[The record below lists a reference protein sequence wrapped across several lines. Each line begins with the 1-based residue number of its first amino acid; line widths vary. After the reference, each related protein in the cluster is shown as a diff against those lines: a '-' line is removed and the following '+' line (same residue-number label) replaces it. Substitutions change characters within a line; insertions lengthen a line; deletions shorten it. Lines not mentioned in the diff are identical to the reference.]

1 MKIGI
6 TLPQFRDEADTAL
19 ATARL
24 AEEAGLDGVFVFDH
38 LWPIG
43 RPNRPALHSLPLLGA
58 LAVETTHLTIGSLV
72 SRIGLLPDAVLVNAL
87 LTAHRMAGGRFVAGL
102 GVGDRLSRA
111 ENEAFGVAFA
121 PVAERVSS
129 LVECCRELCAA
140 GVPVWVGGLS
150 DEMLGVAITES
161 AVLNVWGV
169 DPGRVASTIGVEVTW
184 AGQVHPDLDLV
195 RHLAALHEAGA
206 TWAVLAPIHMAWPDA
221 VARIAKARD
230 SFWSGNRLPR

>member
-1 MKIGI
+1 MKVGI

-87 LTAHRMAGGRFVAGL
+87 LTVHRMVEGRFIAGL
-102 GVGDRLSRA
+102 GVGDKLSKA
-111 ENEAFGVAFA
+111 ENEAFGVPFA
-121 PVAERVSS
+121 PAAERVAS
-129 LVECCRELCAA
+129 LVDCCRQLHAA

-161 AVLNVWGV
+161 AALNLWAV

-184 AGQVHPDLDLV
+184 AGQVHPDLDLA
-195 RHLAALHEAGA
+195 RHLAAL
-206 TWAVLAPIHMAWPDA
+206 
-221 VARIAKARD
+221 RQ
-230 SFWSGNRLPR
+230 